1 MTFSTPR
8 RGAPSDP
15 LSAESTLETVE
26 LLYNE
31 ETREEQMSACNED
44 SGHSGLLSE
53 DDHSTSGMNDPK
65 SESYPLPDGKSSGTK
80 FKFSPDENK

>member
-1 MTFSTPR
+1 
-8 RGAPSDP
+8 
-15 LSAESTLETVE
+15 
-26 LLYNE
+26 
-31 ETREEQMSACNED
+31 MSACNED